1 MEWHIGANIMWVD
14 CSYYVIEKSNLN
26 RLGLKIKKFK
36 AIAKASLA
44 LGMLAT
50 GVITSNVQSVQAK
63 TEAKQQSESELKH
76 YYNKPFFERKNVTG
90 YGFTDKGQHY
100 LEVTVGQQHS
110 LITLLGSDKDKYNKD
125 VNPNLDVFVV
135 REGDSRQ
142 ATNYSIGGVTKTNSG
157 QYYDYVNV
165 TLLEVKNRNKDPQ
178 SSIYYI
184 PKEDISL
191 KELDFKL
198 RKQLISQSG
207 LYSNGLKQGQITI
220 TMNDGTTHTIDL
232 SQKLE
237 KERMGESIDGRQI
250 QKILVEMK

>member
-1 MEWHIGANIMWVD
+1 M
-14 CSYYVIEKSNLN
+14 
-26 RLGLKIKKFK
+26 KFK

-63 TEAKQQSESELKH
+63 TEVKQQSEADLKL
-76 YYNKPFFERKNVTG
+76 YYNVPSFEYKKVTG
-90 YGFTDKGQHY
+90 YGFIEGKDRFIDFIYNGQY
-100 LEVTVGQQHS
+100 NKIS
-110 LITLLGSDKDKYNKD
+110 LVGSDKDKYNEE
-125 VNPNLDVFVV
+125 VNPDIDVFVV
-135 REGDSRQ
+135 REGNGRQ
-142 ATNYSIGGVTKTNSG
+142 ADNHSIGGITKTNRG
-157 QYYDYVNV
+157 VYYDYIH
-165 TLLEVKNRNKDPQ
+165 TPILEIKKGKEEPQ
-178 SSIYYI
+178 SSLYQIY
-184 PKEDISL
+184 KEDISL

>member
-1 MEWHIGANIMWVD
+1 M
-14 CSYYVIEKSNLN
+14 
-26 RLGLKIKKFK
+26 KFK

-63 TEAKQQSESELKH
+63 TEVKQQSESELKH
-76 YYNKPFFERKNVTG
+76 YYNKPFFERKNVSG
-90 YGFTDKGQHY
+90 YKYTENGKEYMEVATDHQY
-100 LEVTVGQQHS
+100 YQIS
-110 LITLLGSDKDKYNKD
+110 LLGSDKDKFKEGN
-125 VNPNLDVFVV
+125 NPGIDIFVV

-142 ATNYSIGGVTKTNSG
+142 AANYSIGGVTKTNS
-157 QYYDYVNV
+157 QPFIDYIH
-165 TLLEVKNRNKDPQ
+165 TPILEIKKGKEEPQ
-178 SSIYYI
+178 SSLYQIY
-184 PKEDISL
+184 KEDISL

-207 LYSNGLKQGQITI
+207 LYSKGLKQGQITI

-237 KERMGESIDGRQI
+237 KERMGQSVDGKQI

>member
-1 MEWHIGANIMWVD
+1 M
-14 CSYYVIEKSNLN
+14 
-26 RLGLKIKKFK
+26 KFK

-76 YYNKPFFERKNVTG
+76 YYNKPILECKNVTG
-90 YGFTDKGQHY
+90 YKYTEHGKDYIDVIVDNQY
-100 LEVTVGQQHS
+100 SQ
-110 LITLLGSDKDKYNKD
+110 IALLGSDKDKFKD
-125 VNPNLDVFVV
+125 GENSNIDVFIL

-142 ATNYSIGGVTKTNSG
+142 ATNYSIGGVTKSNSV
-157 QYYDYVNV
+157 QYIDYIN
-165 TLLEVKNRNKDPQ
+165 TPILEIKKGNEDVLKDF
-178 SSIYYI
+178 YYI
-184 PKEDISL
+184 SKEDISL
-191 KELDFKL
+191 KELDYRL
-198 RKQLISQSG
+198 RERAIKQHG

-237 KERMGESIDGRQI
+237 KERMGDSIDGKEI

>member
-1 MEWHIGANIMWVD
+1 M
-14 CSYYVIEKSNLN
+14 
-26 RLGLKIKKFK
+26 KFK

-50 GVITSNVQSVQAK
+50 GVITTNTQSVHAK
-63 TEAKQQSESELKH
+63 TEVKQQSESELKH
-76 YYNKPFFERKNVTG
+76 YYNKPFFERKNVSG
-90 YGFTDKGQHY
+90 YKYTENGKEYMEVATDHQY
-100 LEVTVGQQHS
+100 YQIS
-110 LITLLGSDKDKYNKD
+110 LLGSDKDKFKEGN
-125 VNPNLDVFVV
+125 NPGIDIFVV

-142 ATNYSIGGVTKTNSG
+142 AANYSIGGVTKTNS
-157 QYYDYVNV
+157 QPFIDYIH
-165 TLLEVKNRNKDPQ
+165 TPILEIKKGKEEPQ
-178 SSIYYI
+178 SSLYQIY
-184 PKEDISL
+184 KEDISL

-237 KERMGESIDGRQI
+237 KERMGDSIDGKQI

>member
-1 MEWHIGANIMWVD
+1 M
-14 CSYYVIEKSNLN
+14 
-26 RLGLKIKKFK
+26 KFK

-50 GVITSNVQSVQAK
+50 GVITSNVQSAQAK
-63 TEAKQQSESELKH
+63 TEVKQQSEADLKL
-76 YYNKPFFERKNVTG
+76 YYNGPSFEYKKVTG
-90 YGFTDKGQHY
+90 YGFIEGKDRFIDFIYNGQY
-100 LEVTVGQQHS
+100 NKIS
-110 LITLLGSDKDKYNKD
+110 LVGSDKDKYNEE
-125 VNPNLDVFVV
+125 VNPDIDVFVV
-135 REGDSRQ
+135 REGNGRQ
-142 ATNYSIGGVTKTNSG
+142 ADNHSIGGITKTNRG
-157 QYYDYVNV
+157 VYYDYIH
-165 TLLEVKNRNKDPQ
+165 TPILEIKKGKEEPQ
-178 SSIYYI
+178 SSLYQIY
-184 PKEDISL
+184 KEDISL

>member
-1 MEWHIGANIMWVD
+1 M
-14 CSYYVIEKSNLN
+14 
-26 RLGLKIKKFK
+26 KFK

-63 TEAKQQSESELKH
+63 TEVKQQSEADLKL
-76 YYNKPFFERKNVTG
+76 YYNGPSFEYKKVTG
-90 YGFTDKGQHY
+90 YGFIEGKDRFIDFIYNGQY
-100 LEVTVGQQHS
+100 NKIS
-110 LITLLGSDKDKYNKD
+110 LVGSDKDKYNEE
-125 VNPNLDVFVV
+125 VNPDIDVFVV
-135 REGDSRQ
+135 REGNGRQ
-142 ATNYSIGGVTKTNSG
+142 ADNHSIGGITKTNRVV
-157 QYYDYVNV
+157 YYDYIH
-165 TLLEVKNRNKDPQ
+165 TPILEIKKGKEEPQ
-178 SSIYYI
+178 SSLYQIY
-184 PKEDISL
+184 KEDISL

>member
-1 MEWHIGANIMWVD
+1 M
-14 CSYYVIEKSNLN
+14 
-26 RLGLKIKKFK
+26 KFK

-50 GVITSNVQSVQAK
+50 GVITSNIQSVQAK
-63 TEAKQQSESELKH
+63 TEVKQQSEADLKH
-76 YYNKPFFERKNVTG
+76 YYSGSSFEHKKVTG
-90 YGFTDKGQHY
+90 FKYTEEGKHY

-110 LITLLGSDKDKYNKD
+110 RITVLESDKDKFEEGENS
-125 VNPNLDVFVV
+125 NLDVFVV
-135 REGDSRQ
+135 REGNGRQ
-142 ATNYSIGGVTKTNSG
+142 ATNYSIGGVTKTNS
-157 QYYDYVNV
+157 QPFIDYIH
-165 TLLEVKNRNKDPQ
+165 TPILEIKKGKEEPQ
-178 SSIYYI
+178 SSLYQIY
-184 PKEDISL
+184 KEDISL

-237 KERMGESIDGRQI
+237 KERIGESIDGREI
-250 QKILVEMK
+250 QKILVEIK

>member
-1 MEWHIGANIMWVD
+1 M
-14 CSYYVIEKSNLN
+14 
-26 RLGLKIKKFK
+26 KFK
-36 AIAKASLA
+36 AIAKSSLA

-50 GVITSNVQSVQAK
+50 GVITSNIQSVQAK

-76 YYNKPFFERKNVTG
+76 YYSGPSFEHKNVTG

-110 LITLLGSDKDKYNKD
+110 LITLLTSDKDKYNKD

-142 ATNYSIGGVTKTNSG
+142 ATNYSIGGVTKTNSV
-157 QYYDYVNV
+157 QYIDYIN
-165 TLLEVKNRNKDPQ
+165 TPILEIKKGNEDAQ
-178 SSIYYI
+178 TIYYQI
-184 PKEDISL
+184 YKEDISL

-207 LYSNGLKQGQITI
+207 LYSNGLKQGRITI
-220 TMNDGTTHTIDL
+220 TMKDGKSHTIDL

-237 KERMGESIDGRQI
+237 KERMGESIDSTKI
-250 QKILVEMK
+250 NKILVEIK